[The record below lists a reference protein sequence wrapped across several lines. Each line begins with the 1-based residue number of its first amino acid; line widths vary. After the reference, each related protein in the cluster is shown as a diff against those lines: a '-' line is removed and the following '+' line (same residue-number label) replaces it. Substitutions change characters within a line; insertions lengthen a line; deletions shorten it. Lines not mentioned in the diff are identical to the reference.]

1 MNITLIKK
9 YVKICQDEGF
19 KHRFGTS
26 EHLELFISKSQNP
39 KRRNK
44 TLLQKGNFPISENSA
59 NLRHFSH
66 SNSPRCCRAEHPAPT
81 AAGHSA
87 PTHPGTAANDQRIP
101 RSSERNSSWWHRLQH
116 SRLEGSSRSPE
127 KWGFTMI
134 YHENFGINMDL
145 Q

>member
-87 PTHPGTAANDQRIP
+87 PTRPGTAANDQRIP

-116 SRLEGSSRSPE
+116 SLEGSSRSPE
-127 KWGFTMI
+127 KWDFTMI
-134 YHENFGINMDL
+134 YHNNFGINLDL

>member
-1 MNITLIKK
+1 LKK
-9 YVKICQDEGF
+9 WFNEHNFDKKNVKICQDEGF

-87 PTHPGTAANDQRIP
+87 PTRPGTAANDQRIP
-101 RSSERNSSWWHRLQH
+101 RASERNSS
-116 SRLEGSSRSPE
+116 
-127 KWGFTMI
+127 
-134 YHENFGINMDL
+134 
-145 Q
+145 

>member
-1 MNITLIKK
+1 MKKWFNEHNFDKKK

-66 SNSPRCCRAEHPAPT
+66 SNSPRCCRKEHPAPT

-101 RSSERNSSWWHRLQH
+101 RAD
-116 SRLEGSSRSPE
+116 
-127 KWGFTMI
+127 
-134 YHENFGINMDL
+134 GIDFNIPLKDL
-145 Q
+145 QEVLRNGILQ